1 MSQDTILKLP
11 IPSPILFPLFSPLQ
25 IFSGQPKHLIPCLLG
40 EPKSE
45 INQGQNKKH
54 LAMVKLLKHQKFYK
68 TLEEMFF
75 LTKFTHVKDD
85 SLESS

>member
-1 MSQDTILKLP
+1 
-11 IPSPILFPLFSPLQ
+11 
-25 IFSGQPKHLIPCLLG
+25 
-40 EPKSE
+40 
-45 INQGQNKKH
+45 
-54 LAMVKLLKHQKFYK
+54 MVKLLKHQKFYK